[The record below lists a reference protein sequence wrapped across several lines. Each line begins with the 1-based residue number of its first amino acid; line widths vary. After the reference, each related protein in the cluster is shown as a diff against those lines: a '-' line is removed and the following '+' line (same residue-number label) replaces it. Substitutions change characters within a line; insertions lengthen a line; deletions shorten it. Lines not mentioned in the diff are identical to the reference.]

1 MEALPMTKNQAVSD
15 AGRPAAHKRRR
26 KADAVKPPASRA
38 DAPAFLPVPPPGPRT
53 KAAIADATARVD
65 GRRRRVAVTAELKEG
80 GTLIV
85 DPSHHDRLGWQ
96 NQLLDAFGTPS
107 DDFTNFALQAL
118 GNALAPRGKGVDAV
132 RLNAGLAIV
141 DGIRPTNETEALL
154 AVQMAAAHTLAMEC
168 MDRMRRAEML
178 QQFEANGNMATKF
191 LRTFAVQM
199 ETLARVRRGGKQKV
213 IVEHVHVHAGGQAA
227 VGTFV
232 QQQPGGGGGE
242 FEIEGQ
248 AHAITGPDA
257 LALLTGAVR
266 SENPQRQPM
275 PDVAGDGKEPLPD
288 ARRSTRKRRA

>member
-1 MEALPMTKNQAVSD
+1 MTRGEISD
-15 AGRPAAHKRRR
+15 SGS
-26 KADAVKPPASRA
+26 KPPAQLRKRA
-38 DAPAFLPVPPPGPRT
+38 SQAAKEPDAPAILPLPPPGPRT
-53 KAAIADATARVD
+53 RAAIADSTARFD
-65 GRRRRVAVTAELKEG
+65 ARRQRVALVCKPKEN
-80 GTLIV
+80 GTLAIEAG
-85 DPSHHDRLGWQ
+85 HDDQRGWQ
-96 NQLLDAFGTPS
+96 NQLTDAFGTPS
-107 DDFTNFALQAL
+107 DDFAHFALLAL
-118 GNALAPRGKGVDAV
+118 SNALSPQGGKPIDAE

-168 MDRMRRAEML
+168 MERTRRAERL
-178 QQFEANGNMATKF
+178 QQFEANGNMATRF

-257 LALLTGAVR
+257 LALLTGSVR
-266 SENPQRQPM
+266 GENPERQPM

-288 ARRSTRKRRA
+288 ARGRTRKRRA

>member
-1 MEALPMTKNQAVSD
+1 MNLKNETVS
-15 AGRPAAHKRRR
+15 HS
-26 KADAVKPPASRA
+26 VPPARHKTPQGRCGDAIA
-38 DAPAFLPVPPPGPRT
+38 DPTFLPVPPPSPRS
-53 KAAIADATARVD
+53 KAAIADATTRYEAR
-65 GRRRRVAVTAELKEG
+65 RQRVAVTAELKEG

-85 DPSHHDRLGWQ
+85 DPSHDDRRGWQ

-107 DDFTNFALQAL
+107 NDFTNFALQAL

-132 RLNAGLAIV
+132 TLNAGLAIV
-141 DGIRPTNETEALL
+141 DGIRPTSETEALL

-168 MDRMRRAEML
+168 MERARMADTLAR
-178 QQFEANGNMATKF
+178 FEAQGNMATKF

-213 IVEHVHVHAGGQAA
+213 IVEHVHVYPGGKAA

-257 LALLTGAVR
+257 LALLTRSVR
-266 SENPQRQPM
+266 SENPERQPM
-275 PDVAGDGKEPLPD
+275 PDVAGDGKEPLPH
-288 ARRSTRKRRA
+288 ARRRPRKWRA